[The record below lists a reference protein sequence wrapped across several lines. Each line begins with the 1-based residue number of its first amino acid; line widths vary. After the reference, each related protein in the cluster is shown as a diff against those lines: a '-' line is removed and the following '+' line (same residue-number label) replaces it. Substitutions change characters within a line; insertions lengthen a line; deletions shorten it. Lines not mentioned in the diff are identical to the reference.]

1 MILHGNETGQ
11 TLMPESVTPNPD
23 NGLLHAHVC
32 LHSIPDRIGLD
43 ANAAYFYLLIPAS
56 QIVEVT
62 VLIYPAQITDAEP
75 AALAV
80 LAVKAQEGSVMVR
93 RPVTPRQARPGD
105 MNDAR
110 ASGRDRQGEIV
121 HKSHVGPVNGTPS
134 GTSFMAATSSALSPD
149 MQKYVASMTSVEP

>member
-80 LAVKAQEGSVMVR
+80 LAVKAQEGSV
-93 RPVTPRQARPGD
+93 
-105 MNDAR
+105 R
-110 ASGRDRQGEIV
+110 ATLVPSM
-121 HKSHVGPVNGTPS
+121 GTPS